1 MHRRTLLNILAL
13 APLAGTVQ
21 AQSKP
26 AAGGVANATS
36 AAVVDGLEQTRVR
49 NVDEVQRRPGVDW
62 AAYTAFVLQP
72 VSVSFSR
79 NWNARDY
86 GRMGLSAAEVGRM
99 RAALAEIV
107 TTEFAQALAQAGLK
121 QATAA
126 GEGVLAVRADII
138 DLVVNAPDTMA
149 AGRTRSYV
157 MSAGEMRLAL
167 ELADSV
173 TGTVLAR
180 ARDRKRGTDTGQLMW
195 ANSVYNR
202 VEAERAV
209 RGWAGQLTNALESAR
224 SGR

>member
-1 MHRRTLLNILAL
+1 MDRRTIFNLLLL
-13 APLAGTVQ
+13 APLAGVVA
-21 AQSKP
+21 AQPAP
-26 AAGGVANATS
+26 AAGVAD
-36 AAVVDGLEQTRVR
+36 AAGDGLEKIRIR
-49 NVDEVQRRPGVDW
+49 AVDSVERRPGVDW
-62 AAYTAFVLQP
+62 ASYTAFLIQP

-107 TTEFAQALAQAGLK
+107 TAEFAKALPQTGMK
-121 QATAA
+121 QASAA

-138 DLVVNAPDTMA
+138 DLVVNAPDTMSPD
-149 AGRTRSYV
+149 RTRSYV

-167 ELADSV
+167 ELSDSV

-180 ARDRKRGTDTGQLMW
+180 ARDRKRGPDDDRFVW

-202 VEAERAV
+202 TEAERAV
-209 RGWAGQLTNALESAR
+209 RGGAAQLTKALESAR
-224 SGR
+224 SGK